1 MRSRLGV
8 IVMAS
13 LLISVPAS
21 VEIGCIVFQDR
32 DHRGSQ
38 WWMERNS
45 FMQMG
50 GREPVGA
57 TGMIAHYRPDWN
69 DQVSSLRVLG
79 GGCTLTLYEHAGTW
93 GYGAQLRS
101 EFSRTSL
108 GKWNDR
114 ASWAV
119 CSCIGPP
126 QH

>member
-21 VEIGCIVFQDR
+21 AEIGCIVFQDR
-32 DHRGSQ
+32 DHESQ
-38 WWMERNS
+38 W
-45 FMQMG
+45 G
-50 GREPVGA
+50 P
-57 TGMIAHYRPDWN
+57 GMIAHYRPDWN